1 MYITHTR
8 TITYTT
14 VLNVKSLSHVQLFV
28 TPWTVT
34 YQVPLSIG
42 FSRQEYWSGLPFPPP
57 GDLPNPGVE
66 PRSPTLQADAL
77 LSEPPGKPHTIVY
90 RLQSH
95 TFVCFMYFGRWVL
108 HTKTSINFSH
118 PHFHGLYSLI
128 RVILRDPGTR
138 NPKST
143 VMYPH
148 GDNVTHALLHSH
160 MPPHAQKCL
169 CNLSESLKHKPIAI
183 GTTTLPGLP
192 LPSSSLSSEPGLL
205 SQV

>member
-42 FSRQEYWSGLPFPPP
+42 FSRQKYWSGLPFPPP

-66 PRSPTLQADAL
+66 PRPPTLQADAL

-128 RVILRDPGTR
+128 SHTPETQAHAIL
-138 NPKST
+138 NQQSCI
-143 VMYPH
+143 
-148 GDNVTHALLHSH
+148 LLEIMLH
-160 MPPHAQKCL
+160 MPFCIVTCHHM
-169 CNLSESLKHKPIAI
+169 HKNACAI
-183 GTTTLPGLP
+183 
-192 LPSSSLSSEPGLL
+192 
-205 SQV
+205 SQSH

>member
-1 MYITHTR
+1 MRAYTHTH
-8 TITYTT
+8 THTHTHTNALTTLYILSYCHPLHHSYAQSHTDSCHSHGNACISHTCIITYTI
-14 VLNVKSLSHVQLFV
+14 VLNVKSLSYVQLFA

-118 PHFHGLYSLI
+118 PHFHSLYLLI
-128 RVILRDPGTR
+128 RVILQRPRHTQ
-138 NPKST
+138 S
-143 VMYPH
+143 
-148 GDNVTHALLHSH
+148 
-160 MPPHAQKCL
+160 
-169 CNLSESLKHKPIAI
+169 
-183 GTTTLPGLP
+183 
-192 LPSSSLSSEPGLL
+192 
-205 SQV
+205 